1 MPRDGALTLSDVR
14 SPTLAIVCE
23 PGGRRGRYRLDRL
36 MAEHGDAM
44 LPRTLSRERSGC
56 GLPRPESIFSEDAE
70 PRRDVRWR
78 WMLKIPWRVDS
89 G

>member
-1 MPRDGALTLSDVR
+1 M
-14 SPTLAIVCE
+14 AIVCE

-44 LPRTLSRERSGC
+44 LPRALSREPNLARVKIGSPNLGSGC
-56 GLPRPESIFSEDAE
+56 GSGLPRPESIFSEDAE
-70 PRRDVRWR
+70 RPTGCEMALDVEDP
-78 WMLKIPWRVDS
+78 MES

>member
-36 MAEHGDAM
+36 MAEQGDAM
-44 LPRTLSRERSGC
+44 LPRTCHPNVQAAACHVPKAFSRKTRS
-56 GLPRPESIFSEDAE
+56 A
-70 PRRDVRWR
+70 RRDVRWPWTLKVF
-78 WMLKIPWRVDS
+78 WMTA
-89 G
+89 

>member
-23 PGGRRGRYRLDRL
+23 PGGRRGRYRLDRM
-36 MAEHGDAM
+36 MAEQGDAM

-70 PRRDVRWR
+70 RAAGCEMALDVEDP
-78 WMLKIPWRVDS
+78 MGS